1 MNVTAGWPVLPGAVG
16 ELMGPVMA
24 TTIVCSTK
32 GSQNKGGYH
41 NIFTTRILY
50 THSSYVEK
58 NKNEGLG
65 FIFKNLW

>member
-1 MNVTAGWPVLPGAVG
+1 
-16 ELMGPVMA
+16 MGPVMA

-50 THSSYVEK
+50 THSNYVQK

-65 FIFKNLW
+65 FKFFFSKMKIKIVQIYM